1 MGGGIKKREM
11 DIFSRGWKKMC
22 MNEFFF
28 QEEARR
34 FFLGLPTSESVIR
47 WDVSIGC
54 KKVNTLHY
62 GGFFFVGKQ
71 KTFNKVD

>member
-11 DIFSRGWKKMC
+11 DIFSRGWKIVH
-22 MNEFFF
+22 ERAFS

-34 FFLGLPTSESVIR
+34 FFLGLPPSESVIR